1 MNLSD
6 AKNGGE
12 CAPIKP
18 GLAVLKVNLDR
29 RPELFTVFLIVLLG
43 LFVGVVNPDFF
54 QLSTAYD
61 LARSCTVVGLFAL
74 GVFVIL
80 AAGGID
86 VSFTAIAALSMYTVT
101 KLVVAYYPSAPIL
114 LVFLAS
120 ACGGALL
127 GLINGILVHA
137 LRAPS
142 LIVTIGTQYLFRGF
156 LLTFVGTVWIVDLPV
171 PMEAFGKVAL
181 HAFLSDRGTQVMLPA
196 FVLILFAAAGLTWW
210 MLNRTHMGKAVFAI
224 GGSLSIAE
232 RLGYN
237 LKAVHVFIFS
247 YAGALAGIAG
257 MVHVCSN
264 RLSNPFDLVGMEIDV
279 IAAVVLGGARITG
292 GTGTVPGTLLGVLL
306 VVLINNVLIMA
317 GVPSTWQRVI
327 VGGFILVA
335 GALFLLRRRA

>member
-1 MNLSD
+1 
-6 AKNGGE
+6 
-12 CAPIKP
+12 
-18 GLAVLKVNLDR
+18 
-29 RPELFTVFLIVLLG
+29 
-43 LFVGVVNPDFF
+43 
-54 QLSTAYD
+54 
-61 LARSCTVVGLFAL
+61 
-74 GVFVIL
+74 
-80 AAGGID
+80 
-86 VSFTAIAALSMYTVT
+86 
-101 KLVVAYYPSAPIL
+101 
-114 LVFLAS
+114 
-120 ACGGALL
+120 
-127 GLINGILVHA
+127 
-137 LRAPS
+137 
-142 LIVTIGTQYLFRGF
+142 
-156 LLTFVGTVWIVDLPV
+156 
-171 PMEAFGKVAL
+171 
-181 HAFLSDRGTQVMLPA
+181 MLPA

-210 MLNRTHMGKAVFAI
+210 MLNRTLMGKAVFAI

-264 RLSNPFDLVGMEIDV
+264 RLANPFDLVGMEIDV